1 MRGSVKDKSPT
12 QAGSSSLIENY
23 MGFPDGAKAESRSR
37 NLRQP
42 MTTAVML
49 KMKPHPQ
56 RSTIK
61 VLRSIGRAFKAG
73 ISILCKAL

>member
-1 MRGSVKDKSPT
+1 MRSADRRDT
-12 QAGSSSLIENY
+12 SSLIENY
-23 MGFPDGAKAESRSR
+23 MGFPEGAKAESRSR